1 MIQLVRL
8 SLKFRRWGR
17 GGGNQLIVVSAVL
30 EKLFFVDVNG
40 LVYSVE
46 GGGERLETAYISVV

>member
-1 MIQLVRL
+1 V
-8 SLKFRRWGR
+8 
-17 GGGNQLIVVSAVL
+17 GGEDQLIMVSAVL

-46 GGGERLETAYISVV
+46 GGGERLETAYIFVV